1 LYKCNV
7 LVITDLYNLGV
18 NNKEFIKIEK
28 SGKNIAKKKEKK
40 KEKRCKKFEKLN
52 IFKYFVLI

>member
-28 SGKNIAKKKEKK
+28 SGKNIAKKKKK
-40 KEKRCKKFEKLN
+40 KKKKKDAKN
-52 IFKYFVLI
+52 SKN